1 MITKSRIGGAII
13 VIACLLV
20 LSAQTARNIAA
31 DGSSVS
37 LQPQSSQNRGPVP
50 QDDGERKILDVLGGM
65 ESNPALKMMNVDP
78 LEGRLLRVL
87 AESTN
92 AQTVV
97 EVGTSYGYSGL
108 WFCLGLR
115 KTGGKLI
122 THEIDP
128 VRCRHSGE
136 NFKQAG
142 AEGMVVQVQGDAHDE
157 VENLK
162 GPIDIV
168 LLDADKEGNLDY
180 LTKLLPK
187 VRPGGL
193 ILAHNTVSHKDKMQ
207 PYLDAVSSRPD
218 LDTQILN
225 LTGQGM
231 AITLKKR

>member
-1 MITKSRIGGAII
+1 MIMKSIIGGAIAATVCI
-13 VIACLLV
+13 LA
-20 LSAQTARNIAA
+20 LSVQTARNIAA
-31 DGSSVS
+31 DGPSA
-37 LQPQSSQNRGPVP
+37 QPQPSQGRGPVP
-50 QDDGERKILDVLGGM
+50 QDAGERKILEVLGGM

-78 LEGRLLRVL
+78 PEGRLLRVL
-87 AESTN
+87 AESSN

-136 NFKQAG
+136 MFKQAG
-142 AEGMVVQVQGDAHDE
+142 VDSLVVQVEGDAHDE
-157 VENLK
+157 VGNLK

-180 LTKLLPK
+180 LAKLLPK

-193 ILAHNTVSHKDKMQ
+193 ILAHNAVSHKDKMQ
-207 PYLDAVSSRPD
+207 PYLDAVTARPD

>member
-1 MITKSRIGGAII
+1 MFAKQGFAGLAI
-13 VIACLLV
+13 ACGCLLV
-20 LSAQTARNIAA
+20 LTVQQACNFAA
-31 DGSSVS
+31 DSTPTKSQS
-37 LQPQSSQNRGPVP
+37 QPSQNHGPVP
-50 QDDGERKILDVLGGM
+50 QDTGEQKILDVLGGM
-65 ESNPALKMMNVDP
+65 ESNPALKMMNIDP
-78 LEGRLLRVL
+78 PEGRLLRIL

-97 EVGTSYGYSGL
+97 EIGTSYGYSGM

-136 NFKQAG
+136 MFKQAG

-157 VENLK
+157 VENIK

-168 LLDADKEGNLDY
+168 LLDADKEGNFDY

-193 ILAHNTVSHKDKMQ
+193 ILAHNAVSHKDKMQ
-207 PYLDAVSSRPD
+207 PYLDAVTTRPD

>member
-1 MITKSRIGGAII
+1 MFAKHGFAGLAI
-13 VIACLLV
+13 ACGCLLV
-20 LSAQTARNIAA
+20 LTVQQARNFAA
-31 DGSSVS
+31 DNTPTK
-37 LQPQSSQNRGPVP
+37 PQSQTSHNLGPVP
-50 QDDGERKILDVLGGM
+50 QDAGERKILDVLGGM

-78 LEGRLLRVL
+78 AEGRLLRVL

-115 KTGGKLI
+115 KTNGKLI

-128 VRCRHSGE
+128 VRYRHSGE

-193 ILAHNTVSHKDKMQ
+193 ILAHNAVSHKDKMQ

>member
-1 MITKSRIGGAII
+1 MITKSRIGGAVI
-13 VIACLLV
+13 VTACFLV
-20 LSAQTARNIAA
+20 LTVQQARNFAA
-31 DGSSVS
+31 DSAPTTP
-37 LQPQSSQNRGPVP
+37 QPQLSQNRGPVP
-50 QDDGERKILDVLGGM
+50 QDAGEQKILEVLGGM
-65 ESNPALKMMNVDP
+65 ESNPALKMMNIDP
-78 LEGRLLRVL
+78 PEGRLLRVL

-128 VRCRHSGE
+128 VRCRHAGE
-136 NFKQAG
+136 LFKQAG
-142 AEGMVVQVQGDAHDE
+142 VDSIVVQALGDAHDAVAE
-157 VENLK
+157 LK

-180 LTKLLPK
+180 LAKLMPK

-193 ILAHNTVSHKDKMQ
+193 ILAHNAISHKDAMQ
-207 PYLDAVSSRPD
+207 PYLDAVTSRPD

>member
-1 MITKSRIGGAII
+1 MFAKHGFAGL
-13 VIACLLV
+13 VIACGCLLV
-20 LSAQTARNIAA
+20 LTVQQARNFAA
-31 DGSSVS
+31 ESA
-37 LQPQSSQNRGPVP
+37 LAIPQSQPSQSRGTVP
-50 QDDGERKILDVLGGM
+50 QDAGEQKILDVLGGM
-65 ESNPALKMMNVDP
+65 EGNPALKMMNVDP
-78 LEGRLLRVL
+78 PEGRLLRVL

-97 EVGTSYGYSGL
+97 EIGTSYGYSGM

-136 NFKQAG
+136 LFKQARVDSF
-142 AEGMVVQVQGDAHDE
+142 VVQVLGDAHDA
-157 VENLK
+157 VADLK

-180 LTKLLPK
+180 LAKLLPK

-193 ILAHNTVSHKDKMQ
+193 ILAHNAVSHKDTMQ